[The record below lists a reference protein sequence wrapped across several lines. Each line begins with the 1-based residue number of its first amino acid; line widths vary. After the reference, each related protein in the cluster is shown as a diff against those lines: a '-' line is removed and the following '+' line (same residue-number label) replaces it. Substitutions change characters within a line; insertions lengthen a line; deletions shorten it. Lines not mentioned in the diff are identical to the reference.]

1 MGFNSGFKG
10 LICWVLQD
18 MKWVIVTAELRCKET
33 CSGGVDRVLLAVD
46 GVQLWAF
53 METAQSNWGSIEGGQ
68 FVDKL
73 SDCDLFNED
82 SVGRHV
88 VILFLHKF

>member
-1 MGFNSGFKG
+1 MLGGAS
-10 LICWVLQD
+10 
-18 MKWVIVTAELRCKET
+18 MKWLIVCLSPGLHCKEIG
-33 CSGGVDRVLLAVD
+33 SGGVDRVLLAVD

-53 METAQSNWGSIEGGQ
+53 VKAAQSIWSCIEGGL

-73 SDCDLFNED
+73 SNCDLFSED
-82 SVGRHV
+82 SGGRHV